1 MSFSNDANGVSVL
14 DYNQRTS
21 VLVSHLLYGLK
32 DGIVRANCKNIMPFF
47 IEQLADRHR
56 NSPPFENRRFRAGPP
71 IGLTRTDA

>member
-21 VLVSHLLYGLK
+21 VLVSHLLDGLQ
-32 DGIVRANCKNIMPFF
+32 DGTVRANRKNVMPFF

-56 NSPPFENRRFRAGPP
+56 NPPPFEKRRFRRPP
-71 IGLTRTDA
+71 WHTP